1 MTLYVCSK
9 GGGFVRNESFTD
21 EELDKCSIP
30 ILNAKSL
37 SLAEIARRCAA
48 AETPLIIK
56 GLLHKPQWNKVAAVL
71 GDRKML
77 VDYDQS
83 YAAEKMTLNLG
94 SFLAQGPEKDDDAL
108 NNEKLAYM
116 REHWT
121 PSSPSSSFLKEVFAE
136 VRAGN
141 ARPQIKLAD
150 FISVTLASLSDA
162 ARGGHRWIQ
171 MHLASTA
178 TTSGATPLPGLPDTG
193 LLLPL
198 VRLGVG
204 GTGSGAP
211 FHDHMPAINVAF
223 AGRKRWLVAKPGTEL
238 VLVGPND
245 LLKMLPQQEFQA
257 ALAGLERGGKMW
269 QCTQQPG
276 EAVYVPAMFLHAIVN
291 MDEVVS
297 VAIQADDHD
306 PAAAFAALLANAG
319 VDGALRL
326 VQESQRQGYGDL
338 ARYISDLLPK

>member
-1 MTLYVCSK
+1 MIVCVRACVHACVRACMRACADMCACVCGDVCTSQVLRDGDVPLDAYVFQNVT
-9 GGGFVRNESFTD
+9 GRGAF
-21 EELDKCSIP
+21 
-30 ILNAKSL
+30 
-37 SLAEIARRCAA
+37 
-48 AETPLIIK
+48 
-56 GLLHKPQWNKVAAVL
+56 QAVL
-71 GDRKML
+71 KPLRL
-77 VDYDQS
+77 
-83 YAAEKMTLNLG
+83 LW
-94 SFLAQGPEKDDDAL
+94 
-108 NNEKLAYM
+108 
-116 REHWT
+116 RE
-121 PSSPSSSFLKEVFAE
+121 
-136 VRAGN
+136 
-141 ARPQIKLAD
+141 
-150 FISVTLASLSDA
+150 VTLASLSDA

-178 TTSGATPLPGLPDTG
+178 ATSGATPLPGLPDTG